1 MTLVAELREGRV
13 RQEGEEPSGLVG
25 AGGDPERLE
34 REAGVADPG
43 IAVVP
48 VPLAAHRLGQ

>member
-1 MTLVAELREGRV
+1 MTLVSELREGRV